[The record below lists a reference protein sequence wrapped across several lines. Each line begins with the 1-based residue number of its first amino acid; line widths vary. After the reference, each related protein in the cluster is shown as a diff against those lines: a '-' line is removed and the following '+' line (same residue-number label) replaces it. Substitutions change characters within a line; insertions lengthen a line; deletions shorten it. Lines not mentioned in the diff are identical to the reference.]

1 MNTDL
6 NTVKTNLAPFIMNN
20 FFCNYLS
27 GNYMDNNLLYVITLM
42 LKDEIDKLESIEQV
56 DNFLENTK
64 CGFLLEELIKMPDIQ
79 IYFKNVILKT
89 VENIERTCFRELKF
103 DISEKEIELIK
114 LKESEEKRLG
124 KKIDKNVDEFYK
136 KIINSKLTDQSIN
149 NPKDYNVKEY
159 KKRSDLFIDKYAP
172 DITGKIFESLAKN
185 AKKENKNDLFEY
197 YNKFKNDIKTKNDEK
212 LYSNELIMK
221 EFLKSKLSSH
231 IVSLYQDDFL
241 ELISFVEQLLKDLMN
256 NILLLPNTI
265 KYICKIISK
274 LVQNKF
280 KNITKIEENAF
291 ISKFLIG
298 KLLIPIISFPSSNAL
313 ISDFVISGNTL
324 KNISIINIIIN
335 KLFSG
340 KLFIN
345 NRNESNYT
353 PFNWVLL
360 DEMESILLFLEKV
373 ININLPNFI
382 EKFVNNELPKNY
394 SYDYFTENKEQIYAS
409 ISICFNINNLFCL
422 INGLEKTN
430 FFNTD
435 NPNIKKFHK
444 SFLRLCNKDTLNKIK
459 DVDIKILNNAK
470 ERLKKNE
477 KIQNIQNIEIQ
488 NLYLYNGESIEKK
501 YGKLF
506 KINNKIA
513 NFYIDIKKEE
523 KTKKLKQEEKNII
536 KVKNYLCSSLV
547 NYRILNKSD
556 FNIGSTSSTIKM
568 LNEIK
573 SYMSIPNFI
582 LNNNTIPS
590 VWYINSILDY
600 LNKIPEDYKENEFK
614 KLFNELIQDLN
625 NSINELDFEILILF
639 RNKLKF
645 LDKMNNYYSTVQQL
659 VSNISIN
666 EKTKCI
672 VEELFVPV
680 DIIFKYDN
688 KEKKFEL
695 TKSHIKEKA
704 FEDKI
709 MYQDPKKNI
718 ISFRTIE
725 AFTRYFPNLSKYQL
739 LQGISP
745 IDLIK
750 ELSINQKFNNYFMII
765 KEYIIIKSQILEIPG
780 YENIYKEKIK
790 DYIMNKIYD
799 KIYPPE
805 PDDFDNRIFKKS
817 MLLSWVEPNLIVEGK
832 DYYIYDTLMPDILNE
847 FKKINIEKTP
857 NKKLNCIKKIL
868 EYITNLIKFNEGED
882 KKPGAED
889 IIPVLN
895 YVFIKAHPYK
905 IYTDL
910 EYIKT
915 LYDDIEGEIC
925 GITNIESIYSLILE
939 CTHENFKLSKE
950 EFDKRCRDAIKDI
963 DYYH

>member
-1 MNTDL
+1 
-6 NTVKTNLAPFIMNN
+6 
-20 FFCNYLS
+20 
-27 GNYMDNNLLYVITLM
+27 MDNNLLYVITLM

-56 DNFLENTK
+56 ENFLENTK

-124 KKIDKNVDEFYK
+124 KKIDKNADEFYK

-172 DITGKIFESLAKN
+172 DITDKIFESLAEN

-345 NRNESNYT
+345 NKNESNYT

-645 LDKMNNYYSTVQQL
+645 LDKMINYYTNVNQL
-659 VSNISIN
+659 IDTITIN
-666 EKTKCI
+666 ENIKNF
-672 VEELFVPV
+672 VEETFIPIDL
-680 DIIFKYDN
+680 KYKYN
-688 KEKKFEL
+688 EKEKIFEI
-695 TKSHIKEKA
+695 TKSNIKEKL
-704 FEDKI
+704 FSDNIIYEDH
-709 MYQDPKKNI
+709 KKKI
-718 ISFRTIE
+718 ISFKTIE
-725 AFTRYFPNLSKYQL
+725 AFTRYFPNLAKYQL
-739 LQGISP
+739 LQGINP
-745 IDLIK
+745 IDIIK
-750 ELSINQKFNNYFMII
+750 ELSINQKINDYFKII
-765 KEYIIIKSQILEIPG
+765 
-780 YENIYKEKIK
+780 KEKIK
-790 DYIMNKIYD
+790 SIKKDKKNLYYEDKIEDYIMNKIYE

-805 PDDFDNRIFKKS
+805 PDDMDSKLYTK
-817 MLLSWVEPNLIVEGK
+817 LTHLSWVEPHFFVKK
-832 DYYIYDTLMPDILNE
+832 DYIYDTLLPDILNE
-847 FKKINIEKTP
+847 FKQINIVKTP
-857 NKKLNCIKKIL
+857 KRKFKCIINIFD
-868 EYITNLIKFNEGED
+868 YIRNLIKFNEGLD
-882 KKPGAED
+882 KKIIGADD
-889 IIPVLN
+889 IVPVLN
-895 YVFIKAHPYK
+895 YIFIKAQPFK
-905 IYTDL
+905 IFT
-910 EYIKT
+910 
-915 LYDDIEGEIC
+915 DIEFIKIFFDNDIENNY
-925 GITNIESIYSLILE
+925 TLHQIESMFDLIISYTAKSFNL
-939 CTHENFKLSKE
+939 TPE
-950 EFDKRCRDAIKDI
+950 EYKKKVLNRPIIIKQVI
-963 DYYH
+963 

>member
-1 MNTDL
+1 
-6 NTVKTNLAPFIMNN
+6 
-20 FFCNYLS
+20 
-27 GNYMDNNLLYVITLM
+27 
-42 LKDEIDKLESIEQV
+42 
-56 DNFLENTK
+56 
-64 CGFLLEELIKMPDIQ
+64 
-79 IYFKNVILKT
+79 
-89 VENIERTCFRELKF
+89 
-103 DISEKEIELIK
+103 
-114 LKESEEKRLG
+114 
-124 KKIDKNVDEFYK
+124 
-136 KIINSKLTDQSIN
+136 
-149 NPKDYNVKEY
+149 
-159 KKRSDLFIDKYAP
+159 
-172 DITGKIFESLAKN
+172 
-185 AKKENKNDLFEY
+185 
-197 YNKFKNDIKTKNDEK
+197 
-212 LYSNELIMK
+212 
-221 EFLKSKLSSH
+221 
-231 IVSLYQDDFL
+231 
-241 ELISFVEQLLKDLMN
+241 
-256 NILLLPNTI
+256 
-265 KYICKIISK
+265 
-274 LVQNKF
+274 
-280 KNITKIEENAF
+280 
-291 ISKFLIG
+291 
-298 KLLIPIISFPSSNAL
+298 
-313 ISDFVISGNTL
+313 
-324 KNISIINIIIN
+324 
-335 KLFSG
+335 
-340 KLFIN
+340 
-345 NRNESNYT
+345 
-353 PFNWVLL
+353 
-360 DEMESILLFLEKV
+360 
-373 ININLPNFI
+373 
-382 EKFVNNELPKNY
+382 
-394 SYDYFTENKEQIYAS
+394 
-409 ISICFNINNLFCL
+409 
-422 INGLEKTN
+422 
-430 FFNTD
+430 
-435 NPNIKKFHK
+435 
-444 SFLRLCNKDTLNKIK
+444 
-459 DVDIKILNNAK
+459 
-470 ERLKKNE
+470 
-477 KIQNIQNIEIQ
+477 
-488 NLYLYNGESIEKK
+488 
-501 YGKLF
+501 
-506 KINNKIA
+506 
-513 NFYIDIKKEE
+513 
-523 KTKKLKQEEKNII
+523 
-536 KVKNYLCSSLV
+536 
-547 NYRILNKSD
+547 
-556 FNIGSTSSTIKM
+556 M

-765 KEYIIIKSQILEIPG
+765 KEYIIIKSQILEIPD